1 MKALEEYKNWLLKEK
16 LTGFDATYE
25 EAYTTGFNRAVELME
40 EYLRDKLNER
50 E

>member
-1 MKALEEYKNWLLKEK
+1 MKALEEFNKWR
-16 LTGFDATYE
+16 ATVLPSSTSE
-25 EAYTTGFNRAVELME
+25 ERAYTTGFNRAVELME